1 MEPITVIMSVIGV
14 LLLVGSCFLP
24 GKTAPETDYD
34 ELFRRMAKRELTQ
47 EEVERLRQ
55 TVDRII
61 SEKTEEVIEKTDDYL
76 SQVANEKIMS
86 VDEFSKQI
94 FERLDKNNSDVVFL
108 YNMLAETKEEVKTV
122 IADAG
127 KVRESLQAETE
138 KAVKSME
145 AVAVAEPLPVARQ
158 TKKQTAAKKS
168 AGKAPAEKEPAEK
181 APVEKKPARKTT
193 PPANIT
199 VLPELTVAPGQENGP
214 DADLPKGK
222 ILELHK
228 KGKTVREI
236 SRELGMGQGEVKLV
250 IDLYGA

>member
-24 GKTAPETDYD
+24 EKAAPETDYD
-34 ELFRRMAKRELTQ
+34 ELFRRMAKRELTP

-76 SQVANEKIMS
+76 SRVANEKIMS

-94 FERLDKNNSDVVFL
+94 LERLDKNNSDVVFL

-145 AVAVAEPLPVARQ
+145 AVAVTEPLPAVRQ
-158 TKKQTAAKKS
+158 TKKPAAKKS
-168 AGKAPAEKEPAEK
+168 AAKAAAEKTPAEKAPAEKKTVRK
-181 APVEKKPARKTT
+181 AA
-193 PPANIT
+193 PPDNIA
-199 VLPELTVAPGQENGP
+199 VLPELTVVAEQENGT
-214 DADLPKGK
+214 DTDLPKGK

-228 KGKTVREI
+228 KGKSVREI

>member
-24 GKTAPETDYD
+24 EKAAPETDYD
-34 ELFRRMAKRELTQ
+34 ELFRRMAKRELTP

-76 SQVANEKIMS
+76 SRVANEKIMS

-94 FERLDKNNSDVVFL
+94 LERLDKNNSDVVFL

-145 AVAVAEPLPVARQ
+145 AVAVTEPLPAVRQ
-158 TKKQTAAKKS
+158 TKKPAAKKS
-168 AGKAPAEKEPAEK
+168 AAKTTAEKTPAEK
-181 APVEKKPARKTT
+181 APVEKKTVRKAA
-193 PPANIT
+193 PPDNIA
-199 VLPELTVAPGQENGP
+199 VLPELTVVTEQENGT
-214 DADLPKGK
+214 DTDLPKGK

-228 KGKTVREI
+228 KGKSVREI

>member
-24 GKTAPETDYD
+24 EKAAPETDYD
-34 ELFRRMAKRELTQ
+34 ELFRRMAKRELTP

-76 SQVANEKIMS
+76 SRVANEKIMS

-94 FERLDKNNSDVVFL
+94 LERLDKNNSDVVFL

-145 AVAVAEPLPVARQ
+145 AVAVTEPLPAVRQ
-158 TKKQTAAKKS
+158 TKKPAAKKS
-168 AGKAPAEKEPAEK
+168 AAKTTAEKTPAEK
-181 APVEKKPARKTT
+181 APVEKKTVRKAA
-193 PPANIT
+193 PPDNIA
-199 VLPELTVAPGQENGP
+199 VLPELTVVTEQENGT
-214 DADLPKGK
+214 DIDLPKGK

-228 KGKTVREI
+228 KGKSVREI